1 MSTEKKS
8 MPQNQQRLAL
18 TCCAEFEKVVFI
30 ENSSCSSRS
39 FMGCL
44 LGIPIT
50 NSGKLVLIGQM
61 VKTPPT
67 APCNVV
73 IWSTACAVCSA
84 LHNRLALRVAIWVL
98 TDKDTR
104 RCRTPTIWFTALCC
118 SFPGRAPQWRFS
130 TVAPQWLFFFCCFKH
145 NWSSCTIAQ
154 CTCLL
159 YAPLHLGHTSH
170 HAPPAVKSET
180 MIRGFHLFK
189 NVAAP
194 LCTNRPQ
201 HCFEQLRLDAL
212 DLLEHI
218 QPDANI
224 SVLQGHI
231 LQSYTPEFYN
241 TLGELLWWQWGCG
254 VVKRRLH
261 T

>member
-104 RCRTPTIWFTALCC
+104 MQRANYSISCTVLQFL
-118 SFPGRAPQWRFS
+118 GRAPQW
-130 TVAPQWLFFFCCFKH
+130 LIFFCCFKH
-145 NWSSCTIAQ
+145 NWSSLHN

-159 YAPLHLGHTSH
+159 YASLHPGPRPYITTSS
-170 HAPPAVKSET
+170 K
-180 MIRGFHLFK
+180 
-189 NVAAP
+189 
-194 LCTNRPQ
+194 
-201 HCFEQLRLDAL
+201 
-212 DLLEHI
+212 
-218 QPDANI
+218 
-224 SVLQGHI
+224 
-231 LQSYTPEFYN
+231 
-241 TLGELLWWQWGCG
+241 
-254 VVKRRLH
+254 
-261 T
+261 